1 MPSRSYT
8 NQFDGSYIE
17 YATLHV
23 PSAVINDFKA
33 TEPWCNFGKIVP
45 IDDEEIPQ
53 CEAPTISYQGGEL
66 EFACITEG
74 AQIHYEIG
82 GIQAS
87 SGTTQGGK
95 VPVSTHITVT
105 AYATAKGYS
114 RSETVEYQ
122 LPINPGLRGDI
133 NQDGK
138 VTVADATEVANI
150 ILEKKGE

>member
-66 EFACITEG
+66 EFACT
-74 AQIHYEIG
+74 
-82 GIQAS
+82 
-87 SGTTQGGK
+87 
-95 VPVSTHITVT
+95 
-105 AYATAKGYS
+105 TAKGYS